1 LLVVIAII
9 AILIGLLLPAVQK
22 VRENAARGDNSQAIQ
37 QLANAAQNFHLST
50 GAYPTT
56 LGQLASFNPC
66 LPCRT
71 GVYHGYVYSIT
82 QATATQWTARAEPA
96 LPGVTGS
103 VTLTV
108 NQSGVVSSFPT
119 PGADQARQAMFDQI
133 LAHGASSIAA
143 LLKLDPNAAAQ

>member
-1 LLVVIAII
+1 MINMQENTKRRSGFVIIQLLVVIAII

-22 VRENAARGDNSQAIQ
+22 VRENAAGSQNSQGIQ

-56 LGQLASFNPC
+56 LGQLANFKPC

-71 GVYHGYVYSIT
+71 GVYRGYVYSIT

-96 LPGVTGS
+96 LPGGPPC
-103 VTLTV
+103 
-108 NQSGVVSSFPT
+108 G
-119 PGADQARQAMFDQI
+119 
-133 LAHGASSIAA
+133 
-143 LLKLDPNAAAQ
+143 

>member
-1 LLVVIAII
+1 MENISSSSKRWVSIPRRSDSRSNNRVQEGANQAMTTIQKHTKGRSGFILAQLLVVIAII

-82 QATATQWTARAEPA
+82 QATATQWT
-96 LPGVTGS
+96 
-103 VTLTV
+103 
-108 NQSGVVSSFPT
+108 
-119 PGADQARQAMFDQI
+119 
-133 LAHGASSIAA
+133 
-143 LLKLDPNAAAQ
+143 